1 MTEIAPVLRGDTFV
15 FDAWNAGKMSNSMLQ
30 KPSISTLA
38 GKEWLLYNV
47 CIPVD
52 YAYSTLIGIR
62 PLK

>member
-1 MTEIAPVLRGDTFV
+1 MTEIAPVFRGDTFV
-15 FDAWNAGKMSNSMLQ
+15 FDTWNAGKMSNSTGE
-30 KPSISTLA
+30 KPSLSTLA

-47 CIPVD
+47 SIPVD